1 MLSVFTPLIEHNAWN
16 NSNLEA
22 ELEPEIDEAPSWY
35 TDAIVTNEIIIREI
49 MIDPLGDDA
58 GNEFV
63 ILWNNDSFPALVG
76 GWRLADGS
84 LSTLYTFPYEYS
96 MMPYIPYVIA
106 LGEGEDIE
114 SADEEL

>member
-1 MLSVFTPLIEHNAWN
+1 MSSKTIGSRQVRFAVLTLTLFMLSVFTPLIEHNAWN

-63 ILWNNDSFPALVG
+63 ILWNKV
-76 GWRLADGS
+76 
-84 LSTLYTFPYEYS
+84 Y
-96 MMPYIPYVIA
+96 
-106 LGEGEDIE
+106 
-114 SADEEL
+114 